1 MGQLNRYLKAS
12 IGSKAPYGYLCTEIL
27 VMEERIEILI
37 HSSDAIR
44 EEIETE
50 LKAASLESR
59 RLTLT
64 TNSADAAQ
72 IAYHV
77 LSVGIGASLTVVAKA
92 IVAYMQKQKGQRK
105 IIVQRTDRSGNLHR
119 VEVETPRPEEIERLL
134 QQARDVFI
142 VEKEGNTEN

>member
-1 MGQLNRYLKAS
+1 
-12 IGSKAPYGYLCTEIL
+12 
-27 VMEERIEILI
+27 MEERIEILI